1 MRSESRPLE
10 FWRGVKNAFDA
21 VWEFEPH
28 ARESA
33 LDALCP
39 DEETRDEVWQIL
51 AALKMADDF
60 MEKPLIIDPS
70 AFNHGEQIGRRIGA
84 YQLGREIGR
93 GGMSVVYLAHRVD
106 GAFEHEVA
114 VKLITP
120 ALDTNEIGR
129 RFKRERRILA
139 RLNHPN
145 IARLHD
151 GGRTADGWPYLMLEY
166 VPGSPITEYCDR
178 QKLSLAERLAIFI
191 KVCRAVEHAH
201 RNLVIHRD
209 LKPSNILVTDQG
221 EVKLLDFGIAKLIK
235 PDDYG
240 LMLQLTRSGVHLMT
254 PGYASPEQ
262 ALGGAI
268 TEASDI
274 YSLGVVLYELLSGH
288 RPHHFNNHT
297 MGEIVRVIRD
307 ADIKRPSKAVN
318 HSFKDAFHC
327 GGERVARN
335 AEAVSAAR
343 STTPAQLRKALK
355 GGLDRIALK
364 ALHKDV
370 RHRYQSAGDL
380 IEDLSRYLAGA
391 AVKAHPYTLRYRLE
405 KFARRHNEAIL
416 VGAIFGLVLIPA
428 LIFILYFLWNTP

>member
-1 MRSESRPLE
+1 
-10 FWRGVKNAFDA
+10 
-21 VWEFEPH
+21 
-28 ARESA
+28 
-33 LDALCP
+33 
-39 DEETRDEVWQIL
+39 
-51 AALKMADDF
+51 

-70 AFNHGEQIGRRIGA
+70 AFNPGEQIGRRIGA

-145 IARLHD
+145 IARLLD

-262 ALGGAI
+262 AL
-268 TEASDI
+268 
-274 YSLGVVLYELLSGH
+274 
-288 RPHHFNNHT
+288 
-297 MGEIVRVIRD
+297 
-307 ADIKRPSKAVN
+307 
-318 HSFKDAFHC
+318 
-327 GGERVARN
+327 
-335 AEAVSAAR
+335 AAR
-343 STTPAQLRKALK
+343 
-355 GGLDRIALK
+355 
-364 ALHKDV
+364 
-370 RHRYQSAGDL
+370 
-380 IEDLSRYLAGA
+380 
-391 AVKAHPYTLRYRLE
+391 
-405 KFARRHNEAIL
+405 
-416 VGAIFGLVLIPA
+416 
-428 LIFILYFLWNTP
+428 